1 MPEPIDEFYG
11 VGGSYLLDL
20 ATGKR
25 TLVER
30 TQEPT
35 DTVVQPT
42 TEISDAPVEP
52 SPDASGEN

>member
-11 VGGSYLLDL
+11 VGGSYLLNPK
-20 ATGKR
+20 TGKR

-42 TEISDAPVEP
+42 TEISNASVEP